1 MSSFSYFMGGL
12 IIQAPTYAL
21 FVLGLLLVIGMIRKK
36 FAYKSMLVCW
46 LILFTVYGSPLP
58 RYLVYSL
65 EQKAREISPTELP
78 ADFEGF
84 VFLGGVFS
92 LSDTTMEM
100 ERPIYNFAATR
111 LFDFILLAKAWPDK
125 KILLTGTP
133 EETAH
138 TVKELARFGI
148 DEKRLIL
155 EDQSRNTIDNANNSL
170 KLVSGKGKWVL
181 VTSAFHMLRSYV
193 LFTQLGWDVIPYPV
207 NFLTSKPFISWW
219 PAPTNGL
226 AWMAGSKEYIGLF
239 HLGYY

>member
-1 MSSFSYFMGGL
+1 MHSFSYFVGGL
-12 IIQAPTYAL
+12 IIQAPIYAL
-21 FVLGLLLVIGMIRKK
+21 FVLGLLLVIGIVRKK
-36 FAYKSMLVCW
+36 FACKSLLVCW
-46 LILFTVYGSPLP
+46 LVLFAVYGTPLP

-65 EQKAREISPTELP
+65 EQKAQEISPAELP

-92 LSDTTMEM
+92 LRDTTLEM

-111 LFDFILLAKAWPDK
+111 FFDFVLLAKAWPDK
-125 KILLTGTP
+125 PILLTGTP
-133 EETAH
+133 EETYH
-138 TVKELARFGI
+138 TVKELVRFGI

-155 EDQSRNTIDNANNSL
+155 EDQSLNTIDNAKNSL

-193 LFTQLGWDVIPYPV
+193 LFKQLGWDVIPYPV
-207 NFLTSKPFISWW
+207 NFMTSKPFVGWW
-219 PAPTNGL
+219 PAPINGL
-226 AWMAGSKEYIGLF
+226 AWMVGSKEYVNLF